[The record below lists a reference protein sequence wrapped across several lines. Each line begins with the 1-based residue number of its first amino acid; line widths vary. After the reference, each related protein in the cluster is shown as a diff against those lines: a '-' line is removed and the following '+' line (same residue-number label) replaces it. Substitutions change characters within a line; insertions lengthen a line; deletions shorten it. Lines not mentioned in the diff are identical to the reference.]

1 MKAPTLAI
9 VLTFFAAPIGIL
21 SAHCPA
27 HQIADAQTQAAQEK
41 KSVLLVFIGGEWSE
55 PSQKFR
61 EEILNNAD
69 LKKKADEAFV
79 VQLLEYPKDQTK
91 TDQTLK
97 DLREKFQVGRF
108 PTLLLTDPLGR
119 PFGYTGYRQGGSEAL
134 VKALS
139 DAVELRKKRD
149 ASFAKAQKAKG
160 IEKAKALVEGLNL
173 LPRQILTEHYSA
185 ELAAIKKADP
195 KNETKLF
202 GELEKA
208 EVVRKEQDEY
218 NLLFREK
225 KYDEIV
231 KKSQAEAAKAK
242 GEDAQRLTMFGIQ
255 ALVSLKKYNE
265 ANQSIEEM
273 GKLAPESQFGKSVD
287 RYKKTVAGIKKRN
300 EAPKKPAKA
309 AKPRGPI
316 VSKPV
321 AVVSDIKIL
330 EKELTELNA
339 NLKSLSKKSFEVAAS
354 EAASS
359 KRISELERELKAL
372 RETHKKQSEVAKKSR
387 EEQLRLTKKSKL
399 LAEVIE
405 NHHAMEKRKNEISGR
420 EEKAEE
426 PKKKAEAPRNKAKKV
441 KSGK

>member
-1 MKAPTLAI
+1 MKAFTLAI
-9 VLTFFAAPIGIL
+9 VLTLFAAPIGVL

-27 HQIADAQTQAAQEK
+27 HQLADAQTQAAQEK

-69 LKKKADEAFV
+69 FKKKASEDFV
-79 VQLLEYPKDQTK
+79 IHLLEYPKDQDK
-91 TDQTLK
+91 ADQTLK
-97 DLREKFQVGRF
+97 DLRGKFQVGRY

-119 PFGYTGYRQGGSEAL
+119 PFGYTGYRPGGSEAL

-149 ASFAKAQKAKG
+149 ASFAKAQKSKG
-160 IEKAKALVEGLNL
+160 VEKAKALVEGLNL

-195 KNETKLF
+195 KGETKLVV
-202 GELEKA
+202 ELEKA

-218 NLLFREK
+218 NVLFREK

-231 KKSQAEAAKAK
+231 KKSQDAATKVK

-255 ALVSLKKYNE
+255 ALVSLKKYDE
-265 ANQSIEEM
+265 ANQSIEAM

-300 EAPKKPAKA
+300 EAPKKPAKP

-321 AVVSDIKIL
+321 AVVSDIRIL
-330 EKELTELNA
+330 EKELTDLNT
-339 NLKSLSKKSFEVAAS
+339 NLKSLSKKSSEAAAS
-354 EAASS
+354 EVSVS
-359 KRISELERELKAL
+359 KRIGELEKELKTL

-387 EEQLRLTKKSKL
+387 EELLRLTKKSKT

-405 NHHAMEKRKNEISGR
+405 SHHAMEKRKNEISDL
-420 EEKAEE
+420 E
-426 PKKKAEAPRNKAKKV
+426 KKAAELQKKTGALRNKAKKI

>member
-9 VLTFFAAPIGIL
+9 VLTLFAAPIGVL

-27 HQIADAQTQAAQEK
+27 HQLADAQTQAAQDK
-41 KSVLLVFIGGEWSE
+41 KSVMLVFIGGEWSE

-69 LKKKADEAFV
+69 FKKKVAEDFV
-79 VQLLEYPKDQTK
+79 IHLLEYPKDQK
-91 TDQTLK
+91 KADQTFK
-97 DLREKFQVGRF
+97 DLRDKFQVGRF
-108 PTLLLTDPLGR
+108 PTMLLTDQLGR
-119 PFGYTGYRQGGSEAL
+119 PFGYTGYRAGGSEAL
-134 VKALS
+134 TKALT

-160 IEKAKALVEGLNL
+160 VEKAKALVEGLNL
-173 LPRQILTEHYSA
+173 LPRQILQEHYSA
-185 ELAAIKKADP
+185 ELVAIKKADP
-195 KNETKLF
+195 KNETKLV

-208 EVVRKEQDEY
+208 EVIRKEQDEY
-218 NLLFREK
+218 NVLFREK
-225 KYDEIV
+225 KYDEVV
-231 KKSQAEAAKAK
+231 KKSKADAAKLK

-255 ALVSLKKYNE
+255 ALVSLKKYDE
-265 ANQSIEEM
+265 ANQSIEAM
-273 GKLAPESQFGKSVD
+273 GKLAPDSQFGKSVD

-300 EAPKKPAKA
+300 EAPKKPTKP

-330 EKELTELNA
+330 EKELTDLNA
-339 NLKSLSKKSFEVAAS
+339 NLKSLSKKSSEATAS
-354 EAASS
+354 EEAST
-359 KRISELERELKAL
+359 KRIGELEKELKTL
-372 RETHKKQSEVAKKSR
+372 REIHIKQAEVAKKSR
-387 EEQLRLTKKSKL
+387 DEQLRLTKKSKT

-405 NHHAMEKRKNEISGR
+405 NYHAMEKRKNEVSDM
-420 EEKAEE
+420 E
-426 PKKKAEAPRNKAKKV
+426 KKAAELQKKADELRKKSKKI

>member
-9 VLTFFAAPIGIL
+9 VLTLFAAPIGVL

-27 HQIADAQTQAAQEK
+27 HQLADAQTQAAQEK

-69 LKKKADEAFV
+69 FKKKASEDFV
-79 VQLLEYPKDQTK
+79 IHPLEYPKDQDK
-91 TDQTLK
+91 ADQTLK
-97 DLREKFQVGRF
+97 DLRGKFQVGRY

-119 PFGYTGYRQGGSEAL
+119 PFGYTGYRPGGSEAL
-134 VKALS
+134 MKALS

-149 ASFAKAQKAKG
+149 ASFAKAKKAKG
-160 IEKAKALVEGLNL
+160 VEKAKALVEGLNL
-173 LPRQILTEHYSA
+173 LPRHILTEHYSA

-195 KNETKLF
+195 KDETKLVA
-202 GELEKA
+202 ELEKA

-218 NLLFREK
+218 NVLFREK

-231 KKSQAEAAKAK
+231 KKSQDAVAKAK

-255 ALVSLKKYNE
+255 ALVSLKKYDE
-265 ANQSIEEM
+265 ANQSIEAM

-300 EAPKKPAKA
+300 EAPKKPAK
-309 AKPRGPI
+309 PRGPI

-321 AVVSDIKIL
+321 AVVSDIRIL
-330 EKELTELNA
+330 EKELTDLNT
-339 NLKSLSKKSFEVAAS
+339 NLKSLSEKSSEAAAS
-354 EAASS
+354 EVSVS
-359 KRISELERELKAL
+359 KRISELEKELKTL

-387 EEQLRLTKKSKL
+387 EELLRLTKKSKT

-405 NHHAMEKRKNEISGR
+405 SHHAMEKRKNEISDL
-420 EEKAEE
+420 E
-426 PKKKAEAPRNKAKKV
+426 KKAAELQKKTGALRNKAKKI